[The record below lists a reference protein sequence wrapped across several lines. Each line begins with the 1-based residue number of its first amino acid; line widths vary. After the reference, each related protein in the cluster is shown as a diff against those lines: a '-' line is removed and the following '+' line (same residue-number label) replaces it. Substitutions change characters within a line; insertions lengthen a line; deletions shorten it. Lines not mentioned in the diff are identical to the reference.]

1 MSERAVST
9 GPAPPLIAVTG
20 LVKRYPGVL
29 ALDHAEGAI
38 GAGQVLGLVGKN
50 GAGKSTLI
58 KILAG
63 ATQPDEGEILIN
75 GDPIEIHS
83 PRQATDLGLSF
94 VHQELADI
102 PNLTVAEN
110 VELGL
115 GYPKRLGVLL
125 DRRRLRA
132 KVRDVLE
139 RLGAEH
145 INPKTLVSSL
155 SVADQ
160 RMVMIARGM
169 AIDARV
175 LVLDEPSASLANE
188 EIEHLH
194 TVVRGLA
201 ESGVAVVYVTH
212 RLDEIFQIT
221 DWVSVMRDGKVVI
234 SCPTD
239 DLNKAS
245 LIAHITGSAEVAPE
259 KRKRAVLT
267 TERGEELLR
276 VEGITLPG
284 VIEDVSFSVRAGE
297 LLGIA
302 GLVGSGR
309 TELVRLIVGADRR
322 PAGRIMVRG
331 REVRIHS
338 PSDSRRHG
346 IVLLPEDRRS
356 QGAVM
361 DFSIRK
367 NITLP
372 VLPNFRPA
380 KPVPMPQVRRERA
393 MAQQM
398 VSQLGI
404 KTSNIE
410 NPVRYLSGGNQ
421 QKVVLAKW
429 LQSGADVF
437 IFDEPTHGIDVEG
450 KDEVYRLMEELALA
464 GHAVIFISSEFTE
477 LVGACNRV
485 LVMREGRLVG
495 ELDGEEVTDA
505 ALVERC
511 YADAAA

>member
-1 MSERAVST
+1 MSTLAGTRS
-9 GPAPPLIAVTG
+9 PPLIAVRG

-63 ATQPDEGEILIN
+63 ATRPDEGEILIS
-75 GDPIEIHS
+75 GEPVEIHT
-83 PRQATDLGLSF
+83 PHQATALGLSF
-94 VHQELADI
+94 VHQELADV

-115 GYPKRLGVLL
+115 GYPKRFGVLL
-125 DRRRLRA
+125 DRRRLRSR
-132 KVRDVLE
+132 VGEVLE
-139 RLGAEH
+139 RLGAED

-155 SVADQ
+155 SVANQ

-169 AIDARV
+169 ATDARV

-188 EIEHLH
+188 EIEQLH
-194 TVVRGLA
+194 RVVRSLA
-201 ESGVAVVYVTH
+201 ETGVAVVYVTH

-221 DWVSVMRDGKVVI
+221 DWVSVMRDGRIVF
-234 SCPTD
+234 SCPTP
-239 DLNKAS
+239 DLDRAS
-245 LIAHITGSAEVAPE
+245 LIAHITGTAEVATE
-259 KRKRAVLT
+259 NRKRAVLNA
-267 TERGEELLR
+267 ERGEELLR
-276 VEGITLPG
+276 VEGLTLPG
-284 VIEDVSFSVRAGE
+284 VVEDVSFSVRAGE

-309 TELVRLIVGADRR
+309 TELVRLIIGADRR
-322 PAGRIMVRG
+322 PGGRILMRG
-331 REVRIHS
+331 REVKIS
-338 PSDSRRHG
+338 NPSDSRRHG

-356 QGAVM
+356 QGAVL

-367 NITLP
+367 NITLV
-372 VLPNFRPA
+372 VLPRFRVA
-380 KPVPMPQVRRERA
+380 KGVPMPQVRRERA
-393 MAQQM
+393 TANEM
-398 VSQLGI
+398 VSRLGI
-404 KTSNIE
+404 KAGNVE
-410 NPVRYLSGGNQ
+410 HPVRYLSGGNQ

-429 LQSGADVF
+429 LQSRADVF

-450 KDEVYRLMEELALA
+450 KDDVYRRMEELALA
-464 GHAVIFISSEFTE
+464 GHAVIFISSEFAE
-477 LVGACNRV
+477 LVGTCNRV

-495 ELDGEEVTDA
+495 ELDGEGVTDA

-511 YADAAA
+511 YADADV

>member
-1 MSERAVST
+1 MSP
-9 GPAPPLIAVTG
+9 PAPPLVVVKG
-20 LVKRYPGVL
+20 LVKRYPGVV
-29 ALDHAEGAI
+29 ALDHAEWAI
-38 GAGQVLGLVGKN
+38 AAGEVLGLVGKN

-63 ATQPDEGEILIN
+63 ATQPDEGEILI
-75 GDPIEIHS
+75 GGEPTHIHS
-83 PRQATDLGLSF
+83 PRQATELGLSF
-94 VHQELADI
+94 VHQELADV

-110 VELGL
+110 VELGI
-115 GYPKRLGVLL
+115 GYPKRLGVFL

-132 KVRDVLE
+132 KVRALLD
-139 RLGAEH
+139 RLGEEG
-145 INPKTLVSSL
+145 IDPKARVGDL
-155 SVADQ
+155 SVAHQ
-160 RMVMIARGM
+160 RMVVIARGM
-169 AIDARV
+169 AAEARL
-175 LVLDEPSASLANE
+175 LVLDEPSASLSNE
-188 EIEHLH
+188 EIEQLH
-194 TVVRGLA
+194 RVVRGLA
-201 ESGVAVVYVTH
+201 EGGVGVVYVTH

-221 DWVSVMRDGKVVI
+221 DRVSVMRDGKVVL

-259 KRKRAVLT
+259 KRDRAVLT
-267 TERGEELLR
+267 AERGEELLR
-276 VEGITLPG
+276 VEGVTLPG
-284 VIEDVSFSVRAGE
+284 VVEDVSFNVRAGE

-309 TELVRLIVGADRR
+309 TELVRLIVGADHRA
-322 PAGRIMVRG
+322 AGRILVRG
-331 REVRIHS
+331 RDVRISS

-346 IVLLPEDRRS
+346 IVLLPEDRRR
-356 QGAVM
+356 QGAVL
-361 DFSIRK
+361 DFSVRK

-372 VLPNFRPA
+372 VLPSFRPA
-380 KPVPMPQVRRERA
+380 RAVPLPQVRRERA
-393 MAQQM
+393 SARDM
-398 VSQLGI
+398 VSRLGI
-404 KTSNIE
+404 VTAGIE
-410 NPVRYLSGGNQ
+410 QPVRYLSGGNQ

-429 LQSGADVF
+429 LESGADVF

-464 GHAVIFISSEFTE
+464 GKAVIFISSEFTE

-495 ELDGEEVTDA
+495 ELDGDDVTDQ

>member
-1 MSERAVST
+1 MSPRA
-9 GPAPPLIAVTG
+9 PLIVFRG
-20 LVKRYPGVL
+20 LVKRYPGVV

-38 GAGQVLGLVGKN
+38 SAGQVMGLVGKN

-63 ATQPDEGEILIN
+63 ATQPDEGEVLIE
-75 GDPIEIHS
+75 GEPTHIHN
-83 PRQATDLGLSF
+83 PHHATELGLSF
-94 VHQELADI
+94 VHQELADV
-102 PNLTVAEN
+102 PSLTVAEN

-125 DRRRLRA
+125 DRHSLRA
-132 KVRDVLE
+132 KVREVLD
-139 RLGAEH
+139 RLGAED
-145 INPKTLVSSL
+145 IDPRAPVGSL
-155 SVADQ
+155 SIAHQ

-169 AIDARV
+169 AVNARL
-175 LVLDEPSASLANE
+175 LVLDEPSASLSNE
-188 EIEHLH
+188 EIDQLH
-194 TVVRGLA
+194 RVVRGLA
-201 ESGVAVVYVTH
+201 ESGVGVVYVTH
-212 RLDEIFQIT
+212 RLEEIFQIT
-221 DWVSVMRDGKVVI
+221 DWVSVMRDGKVVLA
-234 SCPTD
+234 CPTD
-239 DLNKAS
+239 NLDQAS
-245 LIAHITGSAEVAPE
+245 LISHITGSAEVAPE
-259 KRKRAVLT
+259 KRERAVLGT
-267 TERGEELLR
+267 PRGEELLR
-276 VEGITLPG
+276 VEGVGQPG
-284 VIEDVSFSVRAGE
+284 VVEDVSFSVRAGE

-322 PAGRIMVRG
+322 PEGRILVRG
-331 REVRIHS
+331 REVRISS
-338 PSDSRRHG
+338 PADSREHG

-356 QGAVM
+356 QGAIM
-361 DFSIRK
+361 DFSLRK

-372 VLPNFRPA
+372 VLRSFRLG
-380 KPVPMPQVRRERA
+380 KGVPLPQVRRERA
-393 MAQQM
+393 VARDM
-398 VSQLGI
+398 VSRLGI
-404 KTSNIE
+404 RAASVE
-410 NPVRYLSGGNQ
+410 HPVRYLSGGNQ

-450 KDEVYRLMEELALA
+450 KDEVYRLMEELVLA
-464 GHAVIFISSEFTE
+464 GRAVIFISSEFTE

-495 ELDGEEVTDA
+495 EVEGEDVTDQ

>member
-1 MSERAVST
+1 MTTSPR
-9 GPAPPLIAVTG
+9 PPLLVVKG

-29 ALDHAEGAI
+29 ALDHAAAVIE
-38 GAGQVLGLVGKN
+38 AGQVLGLVGKN

-63 ATQPDEGEILIN
+63 ATHPDEGEILV
-75 GDPIEIHS
+75 GGEPAHIHT
-83 PRQATDLGLSF
+83 PHRATELGLSF
-94 VHQELADI
+94 VHQELADV

-115 GYPKRLGVLL
+115 GYPKRFGILL

-132 KVRDVLE
+132 KVREVLE
-139 RLGAEH
+139 RLGAED
-145 INPKTLVSSL
+145 IDPRALVSTL
-155 SVADQ
+155 SVAHQ

-169 AIDARV
+169 AANARL
-175 LVLDEPSASLANE
+175 LVLDEPSASLSNE
-188 EIEHLH
+188 EIDQLH
-194 TVVRGLA
+194 RVVRGLA
-201 ESGVAVVYVTH
+201 ETGVAVIYVTH
-212 RLDEIFQIT
+212 RLEEIFQMT
-221 DWVSVMRDGKVVI
+221 DVVSVMRDGKMVL

-245 LIAHITGSAEVAPE
+245 LVAHITGSAEVAPE
-259 KRKRAVLT
+259 KRDRAVLSS
-267 TERGEELLR
+267 ERGEELLR
-276 VEGITLPG
+276 VEGVTLPG
-284 VIEDVSFSVRAGE
+284 VVEDVSFNVRAGE

-322 PAGRIMVRG
+322 PHGRILMRG
-331 REVRIHS
+331 QEVRIHS

-361 DFSIRK
+361 DFSVRK

-372 VLPNFRPA
+372 VLRSFRPA
-380 KPVPMPQVRRERA
+380 RPLPLPQVRRERA
-393 MAQQM
+393 MAQEM
-398 VSQLGI
+398 VSELGI
-404 KTSNIE
+404 TTRNIE

-429 LQSGADVF
+429 LRSGADVF

-464 GHAVIFISSEFTE
+464 GRAVIFISSEFTE

-485 LVMREGRLVG
+485 VVMREGRLVG
-495 ELDGEEVTDA
+495 ELDGEEVTDQ

-511 YADAAA
+511 YVDAAA

>member
-1 MSERAVST
+1 MSP
-9 GPAPPLIAVTG
+9 PAPPLVVVKG
-20 LVKRYPGVL
+20 LVKRYPGVV
-29 ALDHAEGAI
+29 ALDHAEWAI
-38 GAGQVLGLVGKN
+38 AAGEVLGLVGKN

-63 ATQPDEGEILIN
+63 ATQPDEGEILI
-75 GDPIEIHS
+75 GGEPTHIHS
-83 PRQATDLGLSF
+83 PRQATKLGLSF
-94 VHQELADI
+94 VHQELADV

-115 GYPKRLGVLL
+115 GYPKRLGVFL

-132 KVRDVLE
+132 KVRALLD
-139 RLGAEH
+139 RLGEEG
-145 INPKTLVSSL
+145 IDPKAGVGDL
-155 SVADQ
+155 SVAHQ
-160 RMVMIARGM
+160 RMVVIARGM
-169 AIDARV
+169 AAEARL
-175 LVLDEPSASLANE
+175 LVLDEPSASLSNE
-188 EIEHLH
+188 EIEQLH
-194 TVVRGLA
+194 RVVRGLA
-201 ESGVAVVYVTH
+201 EGGVGVVYVTH

-221 DWVSVMRDGKVVI
+221 DRVSVMRDGKVVL

-259 KRKRAVLT
+259 KRDRAVLSA
-267 TERGEELLR
+267 ERGEELLR
-276 VEGITLPG
+276 VEGVTLPG
-284 VIEDVSFSVRAGE
+284 VVEDVSFNVRAGE

-309 TELVRLIVGADRR
+309 TELVRLIVGADHRA
-322 PAGRIMVRG
+322 AGRILVRG
-331 REVRIHS
+331 RDVRISS

-346 IVLLPEDRRS
+346 IVLLPEDRRR
-356 QGAVM
+356 QGAVL
-361 DFSIRK
+361 DFSVRK

-372 VLPNFRPA
+372 VLPSFRPSRA
-380 KPVPMPQVRRERA
+380 VPLPQVRRERA
-393 MAQQM
+393 SARDM
-398 VSQLGI
+398 VSRLGI
-404 KTSNIE
+404 VAAGIE
-410 NPVRYLSGGNQ
+410 QPVRYLSGGNQ

-429 LQSGADVF
+429 LESGADVF

-464 GHAVIFISSEFTE
+464 GKAVIFISSEFTE

-495 ELDGEEVTDA
+495 ELDGDDVTDQ